1 MVKTKTQKI
10 TSRTTNVVPDLE
22 ILFAACSW
30 KCCIFRGLSFSG
42 MCLLKYLFSK
52 HLIQVAFRIGMFN

>member
-10 TSRTTNVVPDLE
+10 TSRTTNVVSDLE
-22 ILFAACSW
+22 ILFATCSW
-30 KCCIFRGLSFSG
+30 KCIFRDLSFSG

-52 HLIQVAFRIGMFN
+52 HLIQGAFRIGMFN